1 LVAVEST
8 SFFEILIFL
17 DVVEPVKSFDTARR
31 ERERER
37 ERENQMMMM
46 R

>member
-1 LVAVEST
+1 MFAVESA

-17 DVVEPVKSFDTARR
+17 YVVEPVKSFDTARR
-31 ERERER
+31 ERE
-37 ERENQMMMM
+37 NQTMMI